1 MRVALAH
8 DYLREY
14 GGAERVLETIHE
26 MFPEAPVYVAYYSPE
41 GLGIHN
47 ERIKE
52 WNIKTSWMQKVPFG
66 NRFISPFRIFAGSMF
81 GSFNLKDFEVVISS
95 DGSYFA
101 KSVKTTKN
109 QLHICYIHTPPRY
122 LYGYATS
129 FNYKKRWWTR
139 IGGEIMNHFLRPQ
152 DFQYAQKPDIL
163 VANSKNIA
171 SRIKKFY
178 RRDSVVIYPPTDVKQ
193 IKSQSAKAKTA
204 VRNYYLYLGRL
215 VKSKGIEVVI
225 EACNELKM
233 PLKVAGT
240 GLLLEELKKQAGPTV
255 EILGAVSDEERVS
268 LFTNAKALIV
278 LAEDE
283 DFGITPVEAMA
294 CGTPVIAVK
303 TGGYLE
309 TVIEGKTGHFIKNAT
324 VEELMLAIEDFDSG
338 KYDSEV
344 CQKQAEKFSEERFK
358 KELLDLIEKNLK
370 G

>member
-109 QLHICYIHTPPRY
+109 PLHICYIHTPPRY

-215 VKSKGIEVVI
+215 VKSKGIE
-225 EACNELKM
+225 
-233 PLKVAGT
+233 
-240 GLLLEELKKQAGPTV
+240 
-255 EILGAVSDEERVS
+255 
-268 LFTNAKALIV
+268 
-278 LAEDE
+278 
-283 DFGITPVEAMA
+283 
-294 CGTPVIAVK
+294 
-303 TGGYLE
+303 
-309 TVIEGKTGHFIKNAT
+309 
-324 VEELMLAIEDFDSG
+324 
-338 KYDSEV
+338 
-344 CQKQAEKFSEERFK
+344 
-358 KELLDLIEKNLK
+358 
-370 G
+370 